1 VRFRRKSDPGSQD
14 GGGEPSA
21 PDGSAEPAASPAEEP
36 RRGPLDSSEV
46 HDDVERVDLG
56 SLRIAPLPEREVRL
70 QVDEKSGGVQAVMI
84 MGPDG
89 ALEVRAFAAPR
100 HSELWEEIR
109 PRIAAETAQAG
120 GTTEERE
127 GPYGTELMCRRPAQT
142 SDGRTGTQASRVV
155 GVNGDRWLLR
165 ATFVGKPAVEP
176 GATPEWDDTL
186 AAIVVHRGSE
196 AMPAGEALPLE
207 VPPQARR
214 VG

>member
-1 VRFRRKSDPGSQD
+1 VRFRRKSDPGSPE
-14 GGGEPSA
+14 GGSAPSA
-21 PDGSAEPAASPAEEP
+21 ADGPAEPAATEPEEP

-46 HDDVERVDLG
+46 DDEIERVDLG
-56 SLRIAPLPEREVRL
+56 SLRIAPMPEREVRL

-89 ALEVRAFAAPR
+89 AVEVRAFAAPR
-100 HSELWEEIR
+100 HTELWEEIR

-127 GPYGTELMCRRPAQT
+127 GRYGTELLCRRPAQT
-142 SDGRTGTQASRVV
+142 SDGRTGVQASRVV

-165 ATFVGKPAVEP
+165 ATFVGKPAAEP
-176 GATPEWDDTL
+176 SPEWDDTL
-186 AAIVVHRGSE
+186 SGIVVHRGTE